1 MYSKLRNNRT
11 LSFMIIGIRFLVG
24 FAFIPSGLK
33 KLLGERFTSIGTDN
47 PIGYYFEAMYRTGF
61 YWEFLGFCQLLTAF
75 LLFTQK
81 FATLGALMFF
91 SIILNIC
98 VLTISMHFTGT
109 WIITSLMLFAATVLL
124 AWDWNKLKPILGLK
138 ISETHDY
145 KEPSYKWQ
153 AAGLLLFVLLILASV
168 LLRSS
173 I

>member
-11 LSFMIIGIRFLVG
+11 LNLLIIGIRFLVG

-33 KLLGERFTSIGTDN
+33 KVLGERFTSIGTDH
-47 PIGYYFEAMYRTGF
+47 PIGYFFEAMYRTGF
-61 YWEFLGFCQLLTAF
+61 YYEFLGFCQLLAAF

-91 SIILNIC
+91 GIILNIC

-109 WIITSLMLFAATVLL
+109 WIITSLMLFAGTVLL
-124 AWDWNKLKPILGLK
+124 VWDWNKLKPILGLK

-145 KEPSYKWQ
+145 KEPNYKWQ
-153 AAGLLLFVLLILASV
+153 IAGFILFIILLS
-168 LLRSS
+168 SS
-173 I
+173 ILLKSN